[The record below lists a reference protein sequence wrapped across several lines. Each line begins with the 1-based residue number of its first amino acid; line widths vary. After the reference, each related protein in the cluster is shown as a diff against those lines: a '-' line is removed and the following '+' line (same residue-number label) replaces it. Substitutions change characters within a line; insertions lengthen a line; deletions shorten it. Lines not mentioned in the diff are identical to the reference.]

1 MFRRSVASVTVF
13 SYQRRRVTHLSR
25 TGTCPRTCSG
35 PCFLRLKMFRKL
47 GLPSLLV
54 ALALVYPTQ
63 LVHAQSVDT
72 GRHSRPRI
80 TQNIDEG
87 ERVTLTGNTHRDAS
101 EGNDRGK
108 VHDAFPMEHLLLQ
121 LCRSPHQQKAAQK
134 FMEDLH
140 NPNSPDFQK

>member
-25 TGTCPRTCSG
+25 TGTRPRTCSG

-54 ALALVYPTQ
+54 ALALVYATQ
-63 LVHAQSVDT
+63 LVHAQSADT

-87 ERVTLTGNTHRDAS
+87 ERVTLTGNTHRAAFAFIDVR
-101 EGNDRGK
+101 GDGRTRVPPRVDRLGVYK
-108 VHDAFPMEHLLLQ
+108 L
-121 LCRSPHQQKAAQK
+121 R
-134 FMEDLH
+134 
-140 NPNSPDFQK
+140 